1 MNSAKF
7 LDAMKKKYGI
17 KTDYRLGQILK
28 ISQSRISM
36 YRTGK
41 REFDDDTCVMVA
53 LELDE
58 PIEFVKAEIQV
69 VRAARSNQTAA
80 WRRLSR
86 FATKGKSAVKN

>member
-7 LDAMKKKYGI
+7 LDAMKMKYGI

-41 REFDDDTCVMVA
+41 REFDEDTCVIVA

-58 PIEFVKAEIQV
+58 PIEVVKAEIQA

>member
-28 ISQSRISM
+28 ISHSRISM